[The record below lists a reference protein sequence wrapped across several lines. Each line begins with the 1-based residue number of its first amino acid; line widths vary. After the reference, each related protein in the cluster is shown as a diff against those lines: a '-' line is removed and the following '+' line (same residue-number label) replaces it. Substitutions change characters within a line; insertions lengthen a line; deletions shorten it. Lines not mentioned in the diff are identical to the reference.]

1 MNTGQRIIQLR
12 LQNNW
17 TQKELAKRVNINVSV
32 MNRIESGDRPIKGSE
47 LTAIADVLKVTADYL
62 LGRTEGAASSVSNQQ
77 NDSVTSIQK
86 KFPDA
91 DAMFRDLAGLTT
103 EEFQDIYDYILFKK
117 SRRKK

>member
-62 LGRTEGAASSVSNQQ
+62 LGRTEGTASSVSNQQ